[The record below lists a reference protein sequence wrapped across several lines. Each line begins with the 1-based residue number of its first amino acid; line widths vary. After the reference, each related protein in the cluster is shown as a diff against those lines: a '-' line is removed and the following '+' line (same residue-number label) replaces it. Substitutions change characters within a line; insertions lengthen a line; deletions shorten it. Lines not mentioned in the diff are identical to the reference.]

1 MPSEATGLSGAIPRK
16 ARASRP
22 VGRARPWGILR
33 HLSSAARYLDD
44 FLEQRP
50 FERANWL
57 VVGFGAGIAFWLAL
71 PGPMHWLALIFSCGA
86 VTLGGLAVGH
96 GARRTNES
104 DLAWL
109 GAAITGIAL
118 MVAAGCI
125 TVWSKSELAGA
136 RGIDAPAVVWLT
148 GRIEA
153 RQEQPAQD
161 RVRLTLLARP
171 DGVANPIRVRI
182 NLKARDD
189 SPGNLTEGALVRLR
203 ARLMPPA
210 PPMVPG
216 GYDFARAAWFSG
228 LSATGSVLGPVQ
240 ILKPAAGEGSLPRW
254 RAVLS
259 AHVRAQLAGTPGA
272 IASAFASGDR
282 GSIAAVDEKAM
293 RDSGLSHLLSIS
305 GLHVSAV
312 VGAGYVL
319 AIRLLALWPWLALRV
334 RLPLVAAAAGAMAG
348 IGYTL
353 LTGAEVPTVR
363 SCIGA
368 VLVLAA
374 LALGRDPLS
383 MRMVA
388 TGALFV
394 LLFWPEALFGPSFQ
408 MSFGA
413 VIAIVALQGAPAL
426 RRFLQARDEALPI
439 RLIRQMAVLLLTG
452 IVIELALM
460 PIGLFHFHRAGIY
473 GALANVLAIPLT
485 TFITMP
491 LIALALVLD
500 LAGLGT
506 PAWWGVGKS
515 LELLIWLAHTTAA
528 QPGAVTLL
536 PAMSSGTFC
545 LFVAGG
551 LWLALW
557 EGRVRWWGLVPVL
570 GGSLALLT
578 LHSPDILVS
587 ADGRYVAVTT
597 GEERIY
603 FLREGHGDYA
613 SSNLMEI
620 AGRHGEGLSIAQLPG
635 ASCNRDFCSFVVRAR
650 GKAAAVLA
658 AKGRDRV
665 DERALAAACERAD
678 IVIADRRL
686 PRSCRPRWLKAD
698 RQLLSRTGGIAVNIA
713 NRTISTVAEQQGQHG
728 WYRQGNRERGMP
740 ARTSQQRPV
749 SKPTEGMPIVER
761 Q

>member
-1 MPSEATGLSGAIPRK
+1 MPSEAEGLSGTIPRN
-16 ARASRP
+16 ARANGP

-33 HLSSAARYLDD
+33 HLSSVARYLDD

-57 VVGFGAGIAFWLAL
+57 VVGFAAGIAFWLVL
-71 PGPMHWLALIFSCGA
+71 PGPTHWLALVISCGA
-86 VTLGGLAVGH
+86 VALGGLAVAG
-96 GARRTNES
+96 GDAGKAGEPGF
-104 DLAWL
+104 AWL
-109 GAAITGIAL
+109 GSAITGMAL
-118 MVAAGCI
+118 MIAAGCI

-136 RGIDAPAVVWLT
+136 RGIDAPSVVWLT

-153 RQEQPAQD
+153 RQEQPAQE
-161 RVRLTLLARP
+161 RVRLTLLARA
-171 DGVANPIRVRI
+171 DGEADPIRVRL
-182 NLKARDD
+182 NVKMKDD
-189 SPGNLTEGALVRLR
+189 SSADLTKGAVVRLR

-216 GYDFARAAWFSG
+216 AYDFARAAWFSG
-228 LSATGSVLGPVQ
+228 LSATGSVLGPPQ
-240 ILKPAAGEGSLPRW
+240 IVRPAAGEGALSRW
-254 RAVLS
+254 RAALS

-282 GSIAAVDEKAM
+282 GSIAEGDEKAM

-319 AIRLLALWPWLALRV
+319 AIRFLALWPWLALRV
-334 RLPLVAAAAGAMAG
+334 RLPLAAAAAGAIGG

-394 LLFWPEALFGPSFQ
+394 LIFWPEALFGPSFQ

-413 VIAIVALQGAPAL
+413 IIAIIALHGAPAL
-426 RRFLQARDEALPI
+426 RRFLQARNEALPV
-439 RLIRQMAVLLLTG
+439 RLLRQMAMLLMTG

-500 LAGLGT
+500 LAGMGT

-515 LELLIWLAHTTAA
+515 LEMLIWLAHTTAA
-528 QPGAVTLL
+528 QPGSVTFL
-536 PAMSSGTFC
+536 PAMSAGTFC
-545 LFVAGG
+545 LFVAGA

-557 EGRVRWWGLVPVL
+557 EGRVRWWGFAPVL
-570 GGSLALLT
+570 AGSFLL
-578 LHSPDILVS
+578 LMLQAPDILVS
-587 ADGRYVAVTT
+587 ADGRHVAVTT

-603 FLREGHGDYA
+603 FLRQGQGDYA

-620 AGRHGEGLSIAQLPG
+620 AGRDGEGLPIAQLPG
-635 ASCNRDFCSFVVRAR
+635 ASCNLDFCSFVVRSR
-650 GKAAAVLA
+650 SQAATVLA

-665 DERALAAACERAD
+665 DELALAAACEGAD

-698 RQLLSRTGGIAVNIA
+698 RMLLSHTGGIAIDIA
-713 NRTISTVAEQQGQHG
+713 NRTIKTVTEQQGQHG
-728 WYRQGNRERGMP
+728 WYRHWTGERGVP
-740 ARTSQQRPV
+740 GP
-749 SKPTEGMPIVER
+749 
-761 Q
+761 